1 MCWFVSNINMNI
13 IYSLYK
19 IHGCVRN
26 IFYLTIPQNIKVV
39 IKMANLASVIT
50 IQNPEVVIKM
60 VKIQ

>member
-1 MCWFVSNINMNI
+1 MNI

-19 IHGCVRN
+19 IHQCVRN
-26 IFYLTIPQNIKVV
+26 IFYLTILQNIKVV
-39 IKMANLASVIT
+39 IKMANLASVII